1 MKIVSSNDIN
11 IDFNK
16 LVEVF
21 NNDGRPAAEKFIEGT
36 YGVAYNIVQRRL
48 TKETSYVYNR
58 AIRKYVVKNSTD
70 DVFIS
75 TDKLFKGKCITE
87 TKQVTSNYVEFNFND
102 VLNDILKDRLL
113 ELSKYFTI
121 SQSTKEISINMRL
134 LKSSGY
140 KLNIL
145 E

>member
-1 MKIVSSNDIN
+1 MSSNDIN
-11 IDFNK
+11 IDFDK

-21 NNDGRPAAEKFIEGT
+21 NNDGRPAAERFIEDT

-48 TKETSYVYNR
+48 TKETNYTYNR
-58 AIRKYVVKNSTD
+58 AIRKYVMKSSTE

-75 TDKLFKGKCITE
+75 TDRLFKGKSIKE
-87 TKQVTSNYVEFNFND
+87 PKQVTSNYIELNFND
-102 VLNDILKDRLL
+102 ILTDILKDRLL
-113 ELSKYFTI
+113 ELSKYFSV
-121 SQSTKEISINMRL
+121 SQSTKEISINMKL

-145 E
+145 D

>member
-1 MKIVSSNDIN
+1 VSSNDIN
-11 IDFNK
+11 IDFDK

-21 NNDGRPAAEKFIEGT
+21 NNDGRPAAEKFIEDT
-36 YGVAYNIVQRRL
+36 YGIAYNIVQRRL

-58 AIRKYVVKNSTD
+58 AIRKYVVKNSTE

-75 TDKLFKGKCITE
+75 TDKLFKGKPE
-87 TKQVTSNYVEFNFND
+87 PKQVTSNYVEFNFND
-102 VLNDILKDRLL
+102 ILTDILKDRLL

-121 SQSTKEISINMRL
+121 SQSTKEISINMKL

>member
-1 MKIVSSNDIN
+1 MSSNDIN
-11 IDFNK
+11 IDFDK

-21 NNDGRPAAEKFIEGT
+21 NNDGRPAAERFIEDT

-48 TKETSYVYNR
+48 TKETGYVYNR
-58 AIRKYVVKNSTD
+58 AIRKYIVKNSTE

-75 TDKLFKGKCITE
+75 TDRLFKGKSKIE
-87 TKQVTSNYVEFNFND
+87 PKQVTLNCIELNFD
-102 VLNDILKDRLL
+102 DILTDILKDRLL
-113 ELSKYFTI
+113 ELSKYFSI

-145 E
+145 D